1 MERRRRTGLILMA
14 VGIVVGLLAK
24 AVSGSEA
31 FDIAAIVIATVGIV
45 GGGVVVGLSYRS
57 ALPRTLGTSRASL
70 LASSAGLRLQHE
82 DESAP
87 DFDAVAMETY
97 IETVNQTIARCEN
110 LLDSH
115 AGRPEVEAAR
125 EKLVSLVANPR
136 YGPAIEKGRV
146 NEARVR
152 EVSGRLAAAL

>member
-1 MERRRRTGLILMA
+1 MEKRRRLGFVLMG
-14 VGIVVGLLAK
+14 VGVVVGLIAK
-24 AVSGSEA
+24 AVSGSET
-31 FDIAAIVIATVGIV
+31 FDIVAIVIATLGLV

-70 LASSAGLRLQHE
+70 LASSAATRFGKGEE
-82 DESAP
+82 DAP

-97 IETVNQTIARCEN
+97 IETVNQTIARCEY
-110 LLDSH
+110 LLETN
-115 AGRPEVEAAR
+115 AERPEVEAAR
-125 EKLVSLVANPR
+125 ERLVELVANPR
-136 YGPAIEKGRV
+136 YGYAIEKGRV